1 MVARRPKLHSARLWA
16 LAGAVA
22 AGMLALGAYHVLG
35 QRRAGETATFS
46 QPGTRPNVIFIL
58 LDTLRADRLGVYGG
72 PPGLTP
78 FLDRFAGESIVYERA
93 HSPSSWTPPSIAS
106 LFLAE
111 VPSEHQVISTETVLS
126 QDKLC
131 LAEVLRENGFHTGG
145 FSANIGIRTE
155 MGFGQGFEVFP
166 PLHENLKGDAAHLNQ
181 AALRWL
187 DGIAGDRRPF
197 FLYLQYM
204 EPHNPYRTHPGI
216 TAPRQAGLPAA
227 DAQLNARLAEGAFT
241 AGLGSH
247 DSWHFTTPE
256 VERLHELYD
265 GEVKYLDA
273 RLADLFAELERR
285 SLLRHSI
292 VIITADHGEEF
303 GEHGVFDHGLSL
315 FEQAIHVPLL
325 IRLPDGGAARKV
337 PEPVQLAGLDPTVFA
352 YLGIKVPPSFRVP
365 PLPLDSAEPGPRYA
379 YSELVKPQ
387 ALGYMLHRQAV
398 VGTAHKLLVTDAG
411 ANVYYDLAH
420 DPLEQQP
427 LTAPAFAGDLLQAM
441 SRLTAQSGTPA
452 KRQLGA
458 IDEATRERLRSLG
471 YTQ

>member
-1 MVARRPKLHSARLWA
+1 MVARRPKLHGARLWA

-22 AGMLALGAYHVLG
+22 AGILVLGAYRVLW
-35 QRRAGETATFS
+35 QRRAAPS
-46 QPGTRPNVIFIL
+46 QPDTRPNIIFLL

-111 VPSEHQVISTETVLS
+111 VPSEHQVTSTETALPR
-126 QDKLC
+126 DKPC
-131 LAEVLRENGFHTGG
+131 LAEVLREIGFHTGG
-145 FSANIGIRTE
+145 FSANIFMRAE

-166 PLHENLKGDAAHLNQ
+166 PLAENLKGDAAHLNQ

-187 DGIAGDRRPF
+187 DRIAGDQRPF

-216 TAPRQAGLPAA
+216 TAPRRAGFPATDAELNERLAKGAA
-227 DAQLNARLAEGAFT
+227 D

-247 DSWHFTTPE
+247 DPWHFTTPE
-256 VERLHELYD
+256 VERLHQLYD
-265 GEVKYLDA
+265 GEVQYLDA
-273 RLADLFAELERR
+273 RLADLFVELERR
-285 SLLRHSI
+285 GVLRHSI

-303 GEHGVFDHGLSL
+303 GEHEVFDHGLSL

-325 IRLPDGGAARKV
+325 IRLPDGGAVRKV
-337 PEPVQLAGLDPTVFA
+337 PEPVQLAGIGPALLGQ
-352 YLGIKVPPSFRVP
+352 LGIKVPPSFHVP
-365 PLPLDSAEPGPRYA
+365 PLPLDRAEAGPKYA
-379 YSELVKPQ
+379 YSELVRPQ
-387 ALGYMLHRQAV
+387 PLAYLLHRQAV
-398 VGTAHKLLVTDAG
+398 VGTGQKLLVTDAG
-411 ANVYYDLAH
+411 ADVYYDLTH

-427 LTAPAFAGDLLQAM
+427 LTAPAFAGDLREAM
-441 SRLTAQSGTPA
+441 SRLTAEAGPPA
-452 KRQLGA
+452 KRQLGV

>member
-1 MVARRPKLHSARLWA
+1 MVARRPKLHGARLWA

-22 AGMLALGAYHVLG
+22 AGILVLGAYRVLW
-35 QRRAGETATFS
+35 QRPS
-46 QPGTRPNVIFIL
+46 QPDTRPNIIFLL

-72 PPGLTP
+72 PQGLTP
-78 FLDRFAGESIVYERA
+78 FLDRFAGENIVYERA
-93 HSPSSWTPPSIAS
+93 HSPSASTPPSISS
-106 LFLAE
+106 LFLAAA
-111 VPSEHQVISTETVLS
+111 PSEHQVIDAYRVLP

-131 LAEVLRENGFHTGG
+131 LAEVLYQNGFHTGG
-145 FSANIGIRTE
+145 FSANIAIRTE

-166 PLHENLKGDAAHLNQ
+166 ALHENLKGEAPHLNQ

-187 DGIAGDRRPF
+187 DRIAGDRRPF

-204 EPHNPYRTHPGI
+204 EPHNPYRDHPGI
-216 TAPRQAGLPAA
+216 TAPRQAGLPAT
-227 DAQLNARLAEGAFT
+227 DAQLNARLAEGAVN

-256 VERLHELYD
+256 VERLHQLYD

-273 RLADLFAELERR
+273 RLTDLFAELERR
-285 SLLRHSI
+285 GVLRHSI

-337 PEPVQLAGLDPTVFA
+337 SEPVQLAGLGPA
-352 YLGIKVPPSFRVP
+352 LLEYLGIKVPPSFHVP
-365 PLPLDSAEPGPRYA
+365 PLPLGRTDVGPRYA
-379 YSELVKPQ
+379 YSEKVKPQ
-387 ALGYMLHRQAV
+387 PLAYVLHKQAV
-398 VGTAHKLLVTDAG
+398 VGTGQKLLVTDAG
-411 ANVYYDLAH
+411 ADVYYDLAH

-427 LTAPAFAGDLLQAM
+427 LTAPAFAGDLRAAL
-441 SRLTAQSGTPA
+441 SRLTAEAGPPA

-458 IDEATRERLRSLG
+458 VDEATRERLRSLG